1 MDDTNTAKI
10 RSMELENAASTTV
23 TSEPTKESYRTI
35 DLDEEGKGVV
45 LAFDTLVL
53 TFAWLKKWLFVVHA
67 NDFLRN
73 EKIFKVKTSQ

>member
-35 DLDEEGKGVV
+35 DPDEEGKGVI

-53 TFAWLKKWLFVVHA
+53 TFA
-67 NDFLRN
+67 
-73 EKIFKVKTSQ
+73 